1 MIHVFLFRDCQDF
14 TKILRVGLLSGQSF
28 QIYGLI
34 KLEALGPSLGLWFFY
49 FCCFCFVL
57 QLRFINVVYQSLT
70 LCFLKGSD
78 LGGFSFSILPKSV
91 LKDLKHKNQPSPT
104 PPSHPDLPKPSPK
117 TTATE
122 KSAENQIHAIHL
134 GFLKV

>member
-1 MIHVFLFRDCQDF
+1 M
-14 TKILRVGLLSGQSF
+14 
-28 QIYGLI
+28 
-34 KLEALGPSLGLWFFY
+34 
-49 FCCFCFVL
+49 
-57 QLRFINVVYQSLT
+57 VYQSLT

-78 LGGFSFSILPKSV
+78 LGGFSFSILLKSV
-91 LKDLKHKNQPSPT
+91 LKDLKHKYQPSPT